1 MPRLPP
7 LLRRLALLLVLAAA
21 LPSPARAQGEDGASE
36 TSIKATYVLNFLR
49 YTQWPAERAPQDDSD
64 AFEVAV
70 VGSPQFASALRSI
83 SQQAAALGQRP
94 VRVRRLGS
102 GTLDGDRLQRTIE
115 ESHAVF
121 IAAGVEADADV
132 AQALAR
138 MSGAPVLTIGDGEG
152 FAAIGG
158 MLGLVNNGRR
168 IVFDANPNAIRDS
181 GLQVSAKVMK
191 LARLIEPTP

>member
-7 LLRRLALLLVLAAA
+7 LLRSLALLLALAAA
-21 LPSPARAQGEDGASE
+21 VPPARADEAADE
-36 TSIKATYVLNFLR
+36 TSIKAAYVLNFLR
-49 YTQWPAERAPQDDSD
+49 YTQWPAERAPQRDSD
-64 AFEVAV
+64 AFEIAV
-70 VGSPQFASALRSI
+70 VGSPRFASALRSI

-102 GTLDGDRLQRTIE
+102 GTLQGERLQRTLD

-121 IAAGVEADADV
+121 IGADV
-132 AQALAR
+132 ESDTDVAEALAR

-152 FAAIGG
+152 FAASGG

-168 IVFDANPNAIRDS
+168 IVFDANPHAIRDS

-191 LARLIEPTP
+191 LARLVEPTP